1 MTRACQSQP
10 AVSQSQESGH
20 SGGAPCARGSLGGS
34 LGGSLDKTSPH
45 RQRQASGAGGWLPLA
60 PFSLDSFWK
69 LEDRDKRSIPRVSWC
84 LSPSCVRRACR
95 QRRLDQIRRF
105 SIFDFDDRQG
115 RRSQVVADGGV
126 LGGRLRCDTGLLV
139 TGARPVRVRRSMDRA
154 RLCGEIAIR
163 STQPTNAIAT
173 R

>member
-1 MTRACQSQP
+1 MVGAP
-10 AVSQSQESGH
+10 HVP
-20 SGGAPCARGSLGGS
+20 GGAWGGAWTRPALTAS
-34 LGGSLDKTSPH
+34 VR
-45 RQRQASGAGGWLPLA
+45 RQRQAPEAGSHSRRFRWIHSGSSKTEIRDRSRACVRVSRLRACGVRAGRGGWT
-60 PFSLDSFWK
+60 
-69 LEDRDKRSIPRVSWC
+69 RYG
-84 LSPSCVRRACR
+84 
-95 QRRLDQIRRF
+95 F